1 MTVKLPLR
9 ILFNLFNK
17 DILSAFNFNSLLL
30 GTQFHSHNELTFG
43 RNSFQDIC
51 LQTTQ
56 HVRTQYIMKL
66 LDLIFF
72 SNIFKLCQKT
82 VLAPKNDL
90 KQTAILSGLS
100 WPMYGGFVK
109 VPKLWFTLLSNWW
122 FEDLMLLFFVFGNL
136 GRHLL
141 YALDSIQWSLSVNY
155 GEVLLYQSFFPY
167 IFP

>member
-9 ILFNLFNK
+9 ILFHLFNK
-17 DILSAFNFNSLLL
+17 DILSAFTFNSLLL

-51 LQTTQ
+51 LQPTQ

-72 SNIFKLCQKT
+72 SNIFKLRQKT

-90 KQTAILSGLS
+90 KQTAVLSGLS
-100 WPMYGGFVK
+100 
-109 VPKLWFTLLSNWW
+109 
-122 FEDLMLLFFVFGNL
+122 
-136 GRHLL
+136 
-141 YALDSIQWSLSVNY
+141 
-155 GEVLLYQSFFPY
+155 
-167 IFP
+167 